1 MKSVLS
7 KIALGL
13 ATLGLAASISTAAS
27 AAEKLSAPILPKRTH
42 NMVIQLSEDNEK
54 VANLALNN
62 AVNVQKEIG
71 IDDIN
76 IEVVAYGPGLK
87 MLVKDSPVAQ
97 RIKDLA
103 VQNISFAACGNTA
116 KKWEKDT
123 GVKVELTEGAHMVP
137 AGIVRILELQEHGY
151 GYIRP

>member
-1 MKSVLS
+1 MKSVMS
-7 KIALGL
+7 KIVVAIASLGL
-13 ATLGLAASISTAAS
+13 LAGLSTAAV

-62 AVNVQKEIG
+62 AVNVQKELG
-71 IDDIN
+71 MDEIN

-87 MLVKDSPVAQ
+87 MLVKGSPVAQ
-97 RIKDLA
+97 RIKDLS

-123 GVKVELTEGAHMVP
+123 GVKVVLTEGAHMVP

>member
-1 MKSVLS
+1 MKSVTS
-7 KIALGL
+7 KIAVAIISLGL
-13 ATLGLAASISTAAS
+13 LTGLSTAAV
-27 AAEKLSAPILPKRTH
+27 AADKLSAPILPKRTH
-42 NMVIQLSEDNEK
+42 NMVIQLSEDDEK

-62 AVNVQKEIG
+62 AVNVQKEVG
-71 IDDIN
+71 IDEIN

-87 MLVKDSPVAQ
+87 MLVKGSPVAQ
-97 RIKDLA
+97 RIKDLS

-137 AGIVRILELQEHGY
+137 AGVVRILELEKHGY

>member
-1 MKSVLS
+1 MKSVVS
-7 KIALGL
+7 KIAMGL
-13 ATLGLAASISTAAS
+13 AALGLAASISTIAV
-27 AAEKLSAPILPKRTH
+27 AAEKLSAPILPKRAH

-62 AVNVQKEIG
+62 AVNVQKELG
-71 IDDIN
+71 IDEVN

-97 RIKDLA
+97 RIKDLS

-123 GVKVELTEGAHMVP
+123 GVKVVLTEGAHMVP
-137 AGIVRILELQEHGY
+137 AGIVRILELQEHDY

>member
-1 MKSVLS
+1 MKSVMS
-7 KIALGL
+7 KMVVAM
-13 ATLGLAASISTAAS
+13 AAWGVLTAAV
-27 AAEKLSAPILPKRTH
+27 AAEKLSAPIPPKRTH

-62 AVNVQKEIG
+62 AVNVQKELG
-71 IDDIN
+71 IDEIN

-87 MLVKDSPVAQ
+87 MLIKGSPVAQ
-97 RIKDLA
+97 RIKDLS

-116 KKWEKDT
+116 KKMEKDT
-123 GVKVELTEGAHMVP
+123 GTKVELTEGAHMVP
-137 AGIVRILELQEHGY
+137 AGVVRILELEKNGY

>member
-1 MKSVLS
+1 MKSVIS
-7 KIALGL
+7 KFVVAIASLGL
-13 ATLGLAASISTAAS
+13 LASLSTAAV
-27 AAEKLSAPILPKRTH
+27 AAEKLSAPILPKKAH

-62 AVNVQKEIG
+62 AVNVQQELG
-71 IDDIN
+71 IDEIN
-76 IEVVAYGPGLK
+76 IEIVAFGPGLK
-87 MLVKDSPVAQ
+87 MLIKGSPVAQ

-116 KKWEKDT
+116 KKMEKDT
-123 GVKVELTEGAHMVP
+123 GAKVELTEGAHMVP
-137 AGIVRILELQEHGY
+137 AGIVRILELQERGY

>member
-1 MKSVLS
+1 MVS
-7 KIALGL
+7 LGL
-13 ATLGLAASISTAAS
+13 LAGLSTAVV

-71 IDDIN
+71 MDDIN

-97 RIKDLA
+97 RIKDLS